1 MIAFGRKT
9 NFITTLNNNPMK
21 NAIYVILFVI
31 ITGLAASCT
40 DENIRP
46 QTGNGTQDVQDV

>member
-1 MIAFGRKT
+1 
-9 NFITTLNNNPMK
+9 MK
-21 NAIYVILFVI
+21 NVIYVILFVI